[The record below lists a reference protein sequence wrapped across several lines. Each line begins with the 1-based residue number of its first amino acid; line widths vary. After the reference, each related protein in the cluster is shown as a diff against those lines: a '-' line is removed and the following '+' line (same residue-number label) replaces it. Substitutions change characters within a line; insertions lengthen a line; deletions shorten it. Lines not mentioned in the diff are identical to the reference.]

1 MDYHR
6 GADVEVIDFE
16 ILFWYIGNMIRYLQ
30 VGMVLL
36 YFNVLI

>member
-16 ILFWYIGNMIRYLQ
+16 ILFWYIGYMIRYLQ

-36 YFNVLI
+36 YFSVLI